1 MATLRG
7 CKCTKCGYV
16 VMADASVYEAFMFVT
31 NYYFF
36 CSHCNDI
43 VKVPLQ
49 EQYPI
54 CPKCGRMDGLRT
66 WNPVEGHCP
75 KCGKSKLSE
84 KGKLIMAD

>member
-7 CKCTKCGYV
+7 YKCTKCGYV

-31 NYYFF
+31 NYYL
-36 CSHCNDI
+36 
-43 VKVPLQ
+43 PLQ

-54 CPKCGRMDGLRT
+54 CPRCGRMDGLRT

-75 KCGKSKLSE
+75 KCGESKLSE

>member
-7 CKCTKCGYV
+7 YKCTKCGYV
-16 VMADASVYEAFMFVT
+16 VMADFVT

-54 CPKCGRMDGLRT
+54 CQNVGEWMGFVHGIL
-66 WNPVEGHCP
+66 
-75 KCGKSKLSE
+75 
-84 KGKLIMAD
+84 